1 MKYDFE
7 QKYQLLNA
15 KYEDLIENN
24 DKSHRIIKDSELQIQ
39 QLESNKTQVG
49 RRDEIIRDKKSI
61 SSNLVGEEMFRFG
74 IFD

>member
-61 SSNLVGEEMFRFG
+61 SLNLVGEEIFRFG